1 MKTNNVNNSK
11 TERVLVLGKYPN
23 SGIMFI
29 TNLEYSVFNK
39 VFMSKLAEIKDYRK
53 YNTTNYLNT
62 EEVEAEIQTI
72 NQLTS
77 VDTNYVYEVVLA

>member
-1 MKTNNVNNSK
+1 MNNVNQTN
-11 TERVLVLGKYPN
+11 RVLVIGRYPN
-23 SGIMFI
+23 SDEMFI
-29 TNLEYSVFNK
+29 TNLDYEVFNR

-53 YNTTNYLNT
+53 YNTTNYLNS

-77 VDTNYVYEVVLA
+77 VDTNYVYEVILA

>member
-1 MKTNNVNNSK
+1 MNNVNQTN
-11 TERVLVLGKYPN
+11 RVLVIGRYPN
-23 SGIMFI
+23 SEEMFI
-29 TNLEYSVFNK
+29 TNLEYSVFNR
-39 VFMSKLAEIKDYRK
+39 VFMSKLSEIKDYRK

>member
-1 MKTNNVNNSK
+1 MNNVNQTN
-11 TERVLVLGKYPN
+11 RVLVIGRYPN
-23 SGIMFI
+23 SDEMFI
-29 TNLEYSVFNK
+29 TNLEYSVFNR